1 MKNFLVALWS
11 CLLLLRATLS
21 ASSQAYFGVHV
32 VDPQSGRGVPLV
44 KVRANN
50 QDYYTDSGGL
60 AAINTTGIANQS
72 LGFSLTS
79 YGYTSTVWPLQVVPG
94 AISDVTI
101 ARTQL
106 AERLYRVTGKGIYQD
121 TLRLGQSAPIASPL
135 LNANVKGQDSVQ
147 TAIYK
152 NQLHWFWGDTLYDV
166 GFGNFRTS
174 GATSQL
180 PGQGGLDP
188 AVGVNLTY
196 FVNAGGSS
204 KEMMPLAQ
212 PGPVWIDGLFTIR
225 DNNGQERMLTHYSR
239 RDPNN
244 ALGAQVEH
252 GLAIFNDSQAIFQ
265 RYQVYPL
272 AAPISAVGHAFD
284 TTINGQEYL
293 YFAESY
299 PNVRVKKNWND
310 INNPAE
316 WEAFTPLQA
325 NSRYNAA
332 NPPLELDPQGKP
344 VYGWKKNVNP
354 LTTEMLEELVRN
366 GHLQRADS
374 PFRLR
379 DSASGAAVQLHR
391 ASVSWNDYRN
401 SWVMIGNQSFG
412 ESFLG
417 EVWFAEAPTPEG
429 PWENAVKIATHHN
442 GGENYTL
449 YNPMQ
454 HPYFEGEG
462 GRFVYFEGTYAETFS
477 GNPNATPLYDYNQ
490 MMFRVDL
497 AAVPAMFTRLTGDY
511 NLDGRVDA
519 ADYSVWRDT
528 RGSTTDLR
536 ANGDNTGAS
545 FGVVDEADYTA
556 WKNNFGAASPA
567 AAASIPE
574 PSALIVSCVFGGLT
588 FGALG
593 SRQRQLRCLPSDL

>member
-1 MKNFLVALWS
+1 M
-11 CLLLLRATLS
+11 
-21 ASSQAYFGVHV
+21 
-32 VDPQSGRGVPLV
+32 
-44 KVRANN
+44 
-50 QDYYTDSGGL
+50 
-60 AAINTTGIANQS
+60 
-72 LGFSLTS
+72 
-79 YGYTSTVWPLQVVPG
+79 
-94 AISDVTI
+94 
-101 ARTQL
+101 
-106 AERLYRVTGKGIYQD
+106 
-121 TLRLGQSAPIASPL
+121 
-135 LNANVKGQDSVQ
+135 
-147 TAIYK
+147 
-152 NQLHWFWGDTLYDV
+152 
-166 GFGNFRTS
+166 
-174 GATSQL
+174 
-180 PGQGGLDP
+180 
-188 AVGVNLTY
+188 NLTY

-212 PGPVWIDGLFTIR
+212 PGPVWVDGLFTIR
-225 DNNGQERMLTHYSR
+225 DNNGIERMLTHYSR

-252 GLAIFNDSQAIFQ
+252 GFAIFNDSQAIFQ

-272 AAPISAVGHAFD
+272 SAPISAVGHAFD
-284 TTINGQEYL
+284 TTLNGQEYL

-462 GRFVYFEGTYAETFS
+462 GASFTSKE
-477 GNPNATPLYDYNQ
+477 PTPKHSRAIP
-490 MMFRVDL
+490 MPR
-497 AAVPAMFTRLTGDY
+497 P
-511 NLDGRVDA
+511 
-519 ADYSVWRDT
+519 
-528 RGSTTDLR
+528 STTTTR
-536 ANGDNTGAS
+536 
-545 FGVVDEADYTA
+545 
-556 WKNNFGAASPA
+556 
-567 AAASIPE
+567 
-574 PSALIVSCVFGGLT
+574 
-588 FGALG
+588 
-593 SRQRQLRCLPSDL
+593 